1 MYKKDLSK
9 EVRLRISE
17 NDMNFLIEVSEA
29 RNVTVSECIR
39 SIIGEYR
46 RATETMDTITKAMKL
61 VEEQKRGLSNGDTK
75 TDINDKL

>member
-17 NDMNFLIEVSEA
+17 NDMNFLIQVSEA

>member
-17 NDMNFLIEVSEA
+17 NDMNFLIQVSEA

-61 VEEQKRGLSNGDTK
+61 VEEQNRGMSNGDTK